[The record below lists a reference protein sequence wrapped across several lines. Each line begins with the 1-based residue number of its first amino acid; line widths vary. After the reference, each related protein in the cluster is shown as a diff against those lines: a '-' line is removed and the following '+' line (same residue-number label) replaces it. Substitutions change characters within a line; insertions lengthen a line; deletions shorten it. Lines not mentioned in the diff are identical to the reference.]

1 MLFYLF
7 LRTGKSRIQEGTVSV
22 TCVCLFSYIILT
34 PWIDSGKCLMLV
46 GTHVLFLGRYFESD
60 SPVNIMVT
68 KHHGTTSSYHVLL
81 INGFQFN
88 K

>member
-1 MLFYLF
+1 
-7 LRTGKSRIQEGTVSV
+7 VV
-22 TCVCLFSYIILT
+22 
-34 PWIDSGKCLMLV
+34 KCLMLV

-81 INGFQFN
+81 IKGFQFN